1 MINSNYKGSFRGI
14 IPVDPIRKR
23 AVTTEKGMIIKERQS
38 CDTNTNLDFFSKKY
52 DITSRAH

>member
-1 MINSNYKGSFRGI
+1 MVNSNYKGSFRGI

-38 CDTNTNLDFFSKKY
+38 CDTNTNLDFLVKNM
-52 DITSRAH
+52 T